1 MFSPTTSGKTI
12 QMKEYRSHKVR
23 RDEVQIPRGDDDVQQ
38 QPLCACPGVLKCTG
52 SSHSSQV
59 TEFFLPSVKIA

>member
-1 MFSPTTSGKTI
+1 MFSPRTSGKTI
-12 QMKEYRSHKVR
+12 QMKEHRSHKVC

-59 TEFFLPSVKIA
+59 TEFFLPSVRLA